1 MMDNCVNSIK
11 QCLKLL
17 KVKFSSSFVADHV
30 LSHPHHPSL
39 LSITDTLEKYKIDTL
54 ALKTDPKRLM
64 TLPMP
69 AILQVSKDKQEF
81 FYVIEQVDTSNIVYY
96 NKTNKK
102 VIEKTK
108 EFLKQWTG
116 VCLLVQV
123 NKDSKEVGVN
133 KKTARSLV
141 AIGKNLRSFNVSPF

>member
-1 MMDNCVNSIK
+1 
-11 QCLKLL
+11 
-17 KVKFSSSFVADHV
+17 
-30 LSHPHHPSL
+30 
-39 LSITDTLEKYKIDTL
+39 
-54 ALKTDPKRLM
+54 
-64 TLPMP
+64 MP

-81 FYVIEQVDTSNIVYY
+81 FYLIEQVDTSNIVYY

-141 AIGKNLRSFNVSPF
+141 AICKNLRSFNVSPF